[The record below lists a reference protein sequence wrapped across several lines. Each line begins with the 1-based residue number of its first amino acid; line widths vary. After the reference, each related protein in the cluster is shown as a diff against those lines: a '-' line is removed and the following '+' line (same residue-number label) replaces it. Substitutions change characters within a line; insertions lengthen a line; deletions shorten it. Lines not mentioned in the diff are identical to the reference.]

1 MPNAQLPRRDEG
13 SDLGSE
19 GEPSQPRRGKS
30 DAQARVAE
38 WIRIVLVAA
47 TAVFIV
53 KSFVLESAKDSQAV
67 LLALLLSLSIV
78 LLAQKSEK

>member
-1 MPNAQLPRRDEG
+1 M
-13 SDLGSE
+13 
-19 GEPSQPRRGKS
+19 
-30 DAQARVAE
+30 
-38 WIRIVLVAA
+38 AA